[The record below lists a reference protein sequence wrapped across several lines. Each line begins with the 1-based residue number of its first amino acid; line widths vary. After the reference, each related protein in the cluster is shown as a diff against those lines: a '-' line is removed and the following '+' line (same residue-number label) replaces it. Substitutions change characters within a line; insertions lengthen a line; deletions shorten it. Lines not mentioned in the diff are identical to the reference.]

1 MDNRTWTP
9 WYYEYPWYSKTEQ
22 VVREREQVVRERD
35 QARRVARALYAVY
48 LQVKD
53 ISLDGREDYLLYEAL
68 RQARRVLAEEAR

>member
-9 WYYEYPWYSKTEQ
+9 PDSGWERRELEY
-22 VVREREQVVRERD
+22 RRAIRGRD
-35 QARRVARALYAVY
+35 QARRVARALYDVY

>member
-1 MDNRTWTP
+1 LEVEMDNRTWTP
-9 WYYEYPWYSKTEQ
+9 WYYEYPWYSKT
-22 VVREREQVVRERD
+22 EQVVRERD